1 MDFAAAGAEGAEGA
15 EGVVAG
21 LDAESDLVS
30 AGLAVVADS
39 ALLLSEGTGT
49 DVPAAGSPESVLAS
63 VGNALFFPAPSLK
76 SVTYQPVP
84 LS

>member
-1 MDFAAAGAEGAEGA
+1 MDFAAVGA

-21 LDAESDLVS
+21 LDAVSDLVT
-30 AGLAVVADS
+30 AGLAAVADS
-39 ALLLSEGTGT
+39 ALLLSEGAGT
-49 DVPAAGSPESVLAS
+49 DVPAADSPESVLAS
-63 VGNALFFPAPSLK
+63 VGNGLFLPAPSLK